1 MKKLTPKQQQVLTW
15 VEEAI
20 QQTGQAPTIRE
31 LQEKLGCASPMGAVS
46 HLDALEAKGYITK
59 LDGKA
64 RGLILNTGG
73 EGRSND
79 DLVQVPLVGNIA
91 CGMPIWAEEMIE
103 EVLTLPRTLVRYT
116 QDVFML
122 RAKGDSM
129 NLAGIEDGDLIVFHK
144 QETADNGD
152 KVVVLLGNEAT
163 CKKLVIE
170 KNQPIFRPM
179 STNPE
184 NTDIIPEDNTFMIQ
198 GKVVNVIKSYS

>member
-1 MKKLTPKQQQVLTW
+1 MKKLTPKQQQVLAW
-15 VEEAI
+15 VEESI
-20 QQTGQAPTIRE
+20 QKTGQAPTVRE

-64 RGLILNTGG
+64 RGLILNTGDNV
-73 EGRSND
+73 RSND

-103 EVLTLPRTLVRYT
+103 EVMTLPRTLVRYT

-122 RAKGDSM
+122 RATGDSM
-129 NLAGIEDGDLIVFHK
+129 DLAGIEDGDLIVFHK

-179 STNPE
+179 SSNPA
-184 NTDIIPEDNTFMIQ
+184 NQDIIPEDNTFMIQ
-198 GKVVNVIKSYS
+198 GKVVNVIKSFS